1 MRKDFEEALS
11 RKEQGKKTEKDNS
24 CIRVCGYCSRNDGGG
39 RRDKSGSI
47 KAIRTRRARRII

>member
-1 MRKDFEEALS
+1 MRKEFKEVLS

-39 RRDKSGSI
+39 RRDKGVSI
-47 KAIRTRRARRII
+47 KAIRTRRARMII